1 MIGTTTLSK
10 LQKKHYEEIV
20 KMFSSTNV
28 IMLSDKEYIR
38 LRDIIDI
45 LSTLGYVCI
54 CELTSQYAIKQIG
67 DFSDFDK
74 WHEDRKREE
83 RKLSSREWKIGI
95 VAAGIG
101 LIPFI
106 ITTVIPWI
114 ISLLSDK

>member
-83 RKLSSREWKIGI
+83 RKLSYKENSAVLKLEKCRNLLKQ
-95 VAAGIG
+95 VRKCA
-101 LIPFI
+101 I
-106 ITTVIPWI
+106 I
-114 ISLLSDK
+114 